1 MIPLALLIAGTIS
14 GVVIVVT
21 IMSPSL
27 ILSNSSM
34 SKMILTLPEAVPGLA
49 PRPLTMTFLSLIE
62 ESSPAAP
69 LSSHNVVIGL
79 ACNKNKL
86 PLSKAHS
93 VSIGS
98 P

>member
-49 PRPLTMTFLSLIE
+49 QDL
-62 ESSPAAP
+62 
-69 LSSHNVVIGL
+69 
-79 ACNKNKL
+79 
-86 PLSKAHS
+86 
-93 VSIGS
+93 
-98 P
+98 